1 MPLDYT
7 AHARQQQHLLS
18 PTDLWV
24 VLLEVLH
31 PALADPVRL
40 VVDTKPLTH
49 QGQIHSPIAATLKLP
64 ADNEGDRPSVTLTMD
79 NVGRSLMRIVEDTHG
94 LHGAKVRMVQVYR
107 SRPDIVEQERT
118 LDMQDIKATQTS
130 FSATLNYDDVLDLP
144 STPLTYRPTTKVGL
158 F

>member
-7 AHARQQQHLLS
+7 AHAREQQHLLS

-24 VLLEVLH
+24 IALEVIH

-40 VVDTKPLTH
+40 VIDTQELTI
-49 QGQIHSPIAATLKLP
+49 QGNQHLPMAAAVELP
-64 ADNEGDRPSVTLTMD
+64 ADNEGDRPSVTLRMD

-94 LHGAKVRMVQVYR
+94 LHGAKLRMMQVYR
-107 SRPDIVEQERT
+107 SRPDIIEQERT
-118 LDMQDIKATQTS
+118 MDMQDIKATQST
-130 FSATLNYDDVLDLP
+130 FTATLNYDNVLDMP
-144 STPLTYRPTTKVGL
+144 SVQLTYRPTTKVSL

>member
-1 MPLDYT
+1 MLEYS

-24 VLLEVLH
+24 MALEVIH
-31 PALADPVRL
+31 PALPLNVRL
-40 VVDTKPLTH
+40 VVDTEPLVH
-49 QGQIHSPIAATLKLP
+49 LDQIYSPMSASIQLP

-79 NVGRSLMRIVEDTHG
+79 NVGRTMMRIVEDTHG
-94 LHGAKVRMVQVYR
+94 LHGAKVRMMQIYR

-118 LDMQDIKATQTS
+118 LDMQDIKATQNS
-130 FSATLNYDDVLDLP
+130 FSATLTYDNVLDLP
-144 STPLTYRPTTKVGL
+144 SVPLTYRPSTKPSL